1 MLGQSPIDDEFLKA
15 AQLQYAE
22 LIAIVR
28 ASAGDAEVLAGIG
41 AASPG
46 ALDRLRLWSL
56 EMPVRRRTFMRIL
69 DLDDGYDRGLAEPA
83 GRARERRARARDRA
97 RTHRAAA
104 ESMNDPE
111 AVKRLRRRL
120 PSRAERR
127 VTFALKV
134 LALIAIA
141 LYVLTGVLN
150 FFAAI
155 RTTGLLIV
163 GALFL
168 AYLIYPLVRR
178 LNVHVPA
185 VGSIVVVYAFVGL
198 IGAFAVTLVAPQI
211 SSDTNSFARSLP
223 GLMRQFQHE
232 LLTPDNAWIARILLD
247 DRAYLANLPSQLDAL
262 TKQYGFDTLQKSLP
276 VLLSAASL
284 FAALVIIPILAAYML
299 LDASNVRRQI
309 LGLFPA
315 KRQAKVDTII
325 DELDAVI
332 GGFIRGQLIDG
343 AIVGLMIFVMLLA
356 THVPY
361 ALLIGIAAGI
371 LNFIPYAG
379 AVIGFI
385 PSVILALAYNGPGNA
400 LLVALLF
407 AVIQQIDGNFVAP
420 KVLKENVNLSPLYI
434 ILAILIGSELFG
446 LIGTFLAVP
455 IAAMLRVLREQLLPA
470 PVSPREEPPALTKR
484 PREDEPVKA
493 PNS

>member
-1 MLGQSPIDDEFLKA
+1 MIE
-15 AQLQYAE
+15 
-22 LIAIVR
+22 
-28 ASAGDAEVLAGIG
+28 
-41 AASPG
+41 
-46 ALDRLRLWSL
+46 
-56 EMPVRRRTFMRIL
+56 
-69 DLDDGYDRGLAEPA
+69 
-83 GRARERRARARDRA
+83 
-97 RTHRAAA
+97 
-104 ESMNDPE
+104 PE

-120 PSRAERR
+120 PTRGERR

-134 LALIAIA
+134 LALIAVAIY
-141 LYVLTGVLN
+141 LLVGLLN

-155 RTTGLLIV
+155 RTTGLLAV

-168 AYLIYPLVRR
+168 AYLVYPLVRR
-178 LNVHVPA
+178 LNAYLPVIW
-185 VGSIVVVYAFVGL
+185 SIIVVYAFIAL
-198 IGAFAVTLVAPQI
+198 AGAFAVTLIAPQI
-211 SSDTNSFARSLP
+211 GRDLNSFGHALP
-223 GLMRQFQHE
+223 GLMSQFQME
-232 LLTPDNAWIARILLD
+232 LINPQNSLVSRIPLD
-247 DRAYLANLPSQLDAL
+247 DRLYLANLPSQFEPLA
-262 TKQYGFDTLQKSLP
+262 KQYGLDTLQKGLP

-284 FAALVIIPILAAYML
+284 GAAFVIIPILAAYML

-315 KRQAKVDTII
+315 RRRAKVHVII
-325 DELDAVI
+325 DELDGVI

-343 AIVGLMIFVMLLA
+343 AIVGMMIFVMLMA

-379 AVIGFI
+379 AVIGFV

-420 KVLKENVNLSPLYI
+420 KVLKDNVGLSPLYI
-434 ILAILIGSELFG
+434 ILSILVGSELFG

-455 IAAMLRVLREQLLPA
+455 IAAMLRVLREQLLPQPA
-470 PVSPREEPPALTKR
+470 PTTDDPPELTKA
-484 PREDEPVKA
+484 PRTRAPVKA
-493 PNS
+493 P

>member
-1 MLGQSPIDDEFLKA
+1 MNEPDV
-15 AQLQYAE
+15 
-22 LIAIVR
+22 VR
-28 ASAGDAEVLAGIG
+28 
-41 AASPG
+41 
-46 ALDRLRLWSL
+46 
-56 EMPVRRRTFMRIL
+56 
-69 DLDDGYDRGLAEPA
+69 
-83 GRARERRARARDRA
+83 
-97 RTHRAAA
+97 
-104 ESMNDPE
+104 
-111 AVKRLRRRL
+111 RLRRRL

-127 VTFALKV
+127 VTFGLKV
-134 LALIAIA
+134 LALIAVAIY
-141 LYVLTGVLN
+141 LLIGMLN
-150 FFAAI
+150 FFASI

-178 LNVHVPA
+178 LNVHLPVIW
-185 VGSIVVVYAFVGL
+185 SIIIVYAFIGL

-211 SSDTNSFARSLP
+211 GSDLNNFGHALP
-223 GLMRQFQHE
+223 HLMSQFRQE
-232 LLTPDNAWIARILLD
+232 LIAPHSAFIARIPLD
-247 DRAYLANLPSQLDAL
+247 DRTYLANLPSQFNAL
-262 TKQYGFDTLQKSLP
+262 AQQYGLDTLQRSVP

-284 FAALVIIPILAAYML
+284 GAALVIVPILAAYML

-315 KRQAKVDTII
+315 KRRAKVHTII
-325 DELDAVI
+325 DELDGVI

-343 AIVGLMIFVMLLA
+343 AIIGAMIFVMLMA

-361 ALLIGIAAGI
+361 ALLIGIAAGL

-379 AVIGFI
+379 AVIGFV

-420 KVLKENVNLSPLYI
+420 RVLKANVNLSPLYI

-446 LIGTFLAVP
+446 LAGTFLAVP
-455 IAAMLRVLREQLLPA
+455 VAAMLRVLREQLLPSPA
-470 PVSPREEPPALTKR
+470 PSSEAPPELTKG
-484 PREDEPVKA
+484 PRHDAPVKA
-493 PNS
+493 P